1 MTGTAVA
8 VETNSGRNPSPSKV
22 AIRRGRRD
30 REGRARRHVGLRARF
45 AGGTKGFEE
54 ALEPF
59 GLKPADPAFWTDALD
74 AHLGSLMDEAEALA
88 KKLAYA
94 N

>member
-30 REGRARRHVGLRARF
+30 REGRARRHVRARF